1 MLLLSSRSNSGLAKN
16 MNLRAFEHLNYDRV
30 GSLAAFLCV
39 FGLFGT
45 WFNSPK
51 LRLHG
56 LRGV

>member
-1 MLLLSSRSNSGLAKN
+1 MPLLSSRSNSGLAKN
-16 MNLRAFEHLNYDRV
+16 MSLRAFERLKYGRV
-30 GSLAAFLCV
+30 GNLVVVLWV

-45 WFNSPK
+45 LFNSPK

>member
-1 MLLLSSRSNSGLAKN
+1 MPLLSSRSNSGLAKN
-16 MNLRAFEHLNYDRV
+16 MSLRTFEHLSCCRV
-30 GSLAAFLCV
+30 GSLVVFLCV

-51 LRLHG
+51 LRLHC

>member
-1 MLLLSSRSNSGLAKN
+1 MPLLSSRSNSGLAKN
-16 MNLRAFEHLNYDRV
+16 MSLYGFECLSCGRV
-30 GSLAAFLCV
+30 GSLVVFLCV

-45 WFNSPK
+45 LFNSPK